1 VGVTSPEVA
10 GYRFVVPVVTT
21 AADVDSQGH
30 LNNAAIARI
39 FNDLRV
45 AYIQAGPGKP
55 WGEYLARERAM
66 VVVRELH
73 VRYDREASLGDEL
86 FGAVRVSQRRGK
98 AKIVEERIVLASGE
112 SVAEAWVV
120 QLHVRAGEVIPFPD
134 FYWEALAIAEGAP
147 VPVFPDVRPRPGWG
161 PPR

>member
-1 VGVTSPEVA
+1 VGVTPPTVP
-10 GYRFVVPVVTT
+10 GYRFVVPVAPTD
-21 AADVDSQGH
+21 ADVDSQGH

-45 AYIQAGPGKP
+45 AYIQAGPGRP
-55 WGEYLARERAM
+55 WGEYLAREQAM

-73 VRYDREASLGDEL
+73 VRYDRETALGDEL
-86 FGAVRVSQRRGK
+86 YGAVRVSQRRGK
-98 AKIVEERIVLASGE
+98 AKIVEECIVLATGE
-112 SVAEAWVV
+112 SVAQAWVV

-134 FYWEALAIAEGAP
+134 FYWDALAIAEGAP
-147 VPVFPDVRPRPGWG
+147 VPVREEVCPRPAWG